1 MPSGSIIVGLGLT
14 KCPPVIPFLPYQV
27 LSGCDVGCLLGRE
40 GVGNVC
46 AAGDVEM
53 AVPLRR

>member
-40 GVGNVC
+40 GLG
-46 AAGDVEM
+46 
-53 AVPLRR
+53 